1 MNELFKEF
9 LLTFLTVLATGVATF
24 TVKLLSAK
32 IEQIVSRTKDE
43 RKINFLHWVENDVII
58 KCINTTTQ
66 TFVEELKNANSFN
79 KEAQK
84 QALDKT
90 LENIL
95 VLLTDADK
103 ELLSTYV
110 DDIDTWIETR
120 IEAYMHQKSIQNKKD
135 TE

>member
-1 MNELFKEF
+1 MLTPILKHCFHSTFIYYLF
-9 LLTFLTVLATGVATF
+9 
-24 TVKLLSAK
+24 
-32 IEQIVSRTKDE
+32 
-43 RKINFLHWVENDVII
+43 
-58 KCINTTTQ
+58 
-66 TFVEELKNANSFN
+66 SFN

-95 VLLTDADK
+95 VLLTEADK

>member
-32 IEQIVSRTKDE
+32 IEQIVSRTEDE

-66 TFVEELKNANSFN
+66 TFVEELKNANSFS